1 MLSVRL
7 IKLIEAHA
15 ESLTREV
22 VEDLP
27 TNENTPAF
35 RRISKAE
42 LEPRVFAFYQNLG
55 NWIGDPKEDAVR
67 AEYEEWGRIRTRQGI
82 PVSEIVYSL
91 ILTKRHLR
99 RYIREHAFI
108 IFSGDRV
115 TPDEMIPYKLYSMQ
129 ELNHVVGDF
138 FDNVLYCLTRG
149 VEIQAKA
156 KHSAASP

>member
-1 MLSVRL
+1 MLSIRL
-7 IKLIEAHA
+7 IRLIETHA

-22 VEDLP
+22 VEDLL

-35 RRISKAE
+35 RRIPKGE

-55 NWIGDPKEDAVR
+55 NWIGDPKENAVR
-67 AEYEEWGRIRTRQGI
+67 AEYEEWGRIRSRQGI

-99 RYIREHAFI
+99 RYIRENAFI

-115 TPDEMIPYKLYSMQ
+115 TPDELIPYELYSMQ
-129 ELNHVVGDF
+129 ELNYVVGDF
-138 FDNVLYCLTRG
+138 FDNALYYLTRG
-149 VEIQAKA
+149 AEIQVKA
-156 KHSAASP
+156 KQSAA

>member
-7 IKLIEAHA
+7 IKLIETHA

-22 VEDLP
+22 VEDLL

-35 RRISKAE
+35 RRIPKTE

-55 NWIGDPKEDAVR
+55 NWIGNPNVDAVR
-67 AEYEEWGRIRTRQGI
+67 AEYEEWGRIRFRQGI

-99 RYIREHAFI
+99 RYIRENAFV

-115 TPDEMIPYKLYSMQ
+115 TPGELIPFELYNMQ
-129 ELNHVVGDF
+129 ELNYAVGDF
-138 FDNVLYCLTRG
+138 FDNALYYLTRG
-149 VEIQAKA
+149 AEIQAKA
-156 KHSAASP
+156 KQSAA